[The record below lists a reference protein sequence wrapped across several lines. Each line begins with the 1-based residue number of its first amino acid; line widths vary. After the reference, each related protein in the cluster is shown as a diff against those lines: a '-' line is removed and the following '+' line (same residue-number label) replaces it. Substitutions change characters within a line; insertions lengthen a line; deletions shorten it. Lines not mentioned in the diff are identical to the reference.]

1 MWGAGGN
8 LEMTPSWWRD
18 RDILACD
25 YLSIIIPSQVNLD
38 LWDLWSVATMLSPAI
53 NIITNTLKTL
63 QNLMEEN
70 RLIDLVL
77 IQISALLV
85 VNIMLHNT
93 IF

>member
-1 MWGAGGN
+1 MGPVVCGN
-8 LEMTPSWWRD
+8 NV
-18 RDILACD
+18 I
-25 YLSIIIPSQVNLD
+25 
-38 LWDLWSVATMLSPAI
+38 PAI